1 MIQVIDLFKSFND
14 KKVLNGV
21 NLNVESGECIAII
34 GKSGSGKSVLLKH
47 LLGLLQPDS
56 GEIWIDKKLV
66 HGLSFRDLQKLRS
79 KVGMVFQSGALF
91 DSMTVA
97 DNIRMALNRLTDLNK
112 NEIEGRIESC
122 LEQIGMKGTGNL
134 MPAELSGGMKKRVG
148 IARAIAFEPDY
159 LFYDEPTTG
168 LDPIMSDIINKL
180 IVKFQ
185 KKKENS
191 LQYTVAIPSHD
202 FNEYQHLITNYIDKK
217 KNLLYVYVFQNQLGY
232 DCPKKSDFVKISLK
246 KDNNQTYN
254 YRKYLNVY
262 KVYDCIQYNEIER
275 YPTYKSKFT
284 NLIEK
289 MKNKREIKDYANIL
303 VNFRHY

>member
-56 GEIWIDKKLV
+56 GEIWIDKQLV

-97 DNIRMALNRLTDLNK
+97 ENIRMALNRLTDLNK
-112 NEIEGRIESC
+112 NEIEERIESC
-122 LEQIGMKGTGNL
+122 LEQIGMKGTENL

-148 IARAIAFEPDY
+148 IARAIAFEPNY

-185 KKKENS
+185 NKKKITSVVITHSMKTVYNVVDRVLM
-191 LQYTVAIPSHD
+191 LQ
-202 FNEYQHLITNYIDKK
+202 
-217 KNLLYVYVFQNQLGY
+217 GG
-232 DCPKKSDFVKISLK
+232 KI
-246 KDNNQTYN
+246 
-254 YRKYLNVY
+254 
-262 KVYDCIQYNEIER
+262 
-275 YPTYKSKFT
+275 KFDGT
-284 NLIEK
+284 PD
-289 MKNKREIKDYANIL
+289 EIKKCEDESISMF
-303 VNFRHY
+303 VQGTSGIE